1 MSISRLSLL
10 QDNEEKLMLALNDVD
25 LVSFSNEMHI
35 HGVISSK
42 VRDDFASLDH
52 RNLDLKLQIS
62 YLLHQVLDN
71 LKDDMSSFS
80 MLIKA
85 FRSFGGNVST
95 MGDELEGSLSLIEGA
110 AETSAVTQ
118 TEAGRKRS
126 RDLDTYILS
135 ESDVGILTEILHE
148 ASYLWEQMGIALG
161 LSKNERED
169 CRNAI
174 NVFSLDNI
182 IRKWITVGNMKKRSV
197 SLFSLKEALS
207 GPIFANTVIVSKL
220 EGKFYDLKWK
230 KVSVVSKKQHLD
242 SNLSIVQPKNTEVA
256 YGKSALLKVQGI
268 SKNPINY
275 EWRKDDQI
283 LVDSNN
289 YSGTNNNI
297 LFISSVIMAGK
308 YSCRVYS
315 DIEVKYSD
323 TVTLTVVYRPVSE
336 HLFAIY
342 SHFSELPEDA
352 WPPVTAT
359 EYINLA
365 MITKSK
371 LKTDKLGYAI
381 QGDLDDIIDPKKKI
395 EYEDVFGKFEV
406 GTLLLVEGR
415 PGSGKTTLMHKV
427 TRDWAMKRNILR
439 DAEVVI
445 LVPLRLLTTVYFRN
459 SQPSNIDPKL
469 LKIRAKA
476 KGDITLSHMF
486 ENYFD
491 NCDRRKAIIE
501 EIEESSGKGLCL
513 IIDGLDEYE
522 RRNRK
527 GSVLYKL
534 LHKTYLPHSMIIVA
548 SRPIG
553 TANLRRNCTKRIEVL
568 GFSNDQIFNYIK
580 KYEFEEDST
589 STSVQ
594 LEAYLKSHRNVLR
607 MCYLPV
613 HVAMV
618 CFLYSQKGYNIPHTE
633 TKIYE
638 DFTLLTIS
646 RSVKRSSDG
655 KCIKART
662 INELDG
668 DVRATFW
675 NICKLAFSMTESS
688 KQVVH
693 QSEISVSLSKSACDA
708 LGLVTIDSS
717 AKFLNTE
724 DFYTFLHLTF
734 QEYLT
739 AIYIAELTPDE
750 QLQHIEMYKESSN
763 FLLVWKFYCGTTVF
777 GAEPARIE
785 KIMACSNINTLS
797 KIQYAFESQQN
808 VVCNSI
814 FSFKTEKC
822 LFFKD
827 NTLTS
832 TDFHAL
838 GYVITEISEPVIG
851 LDFDDCRLDADGIIE
866 LSQTRV
872 EKITKIGFHKVQAK
886 LEDFENL
893 TSLLSSLPS
902 LENIDLC
909 GTEIGPRGYVKLF
922 GSFIFRCL
930 KTLAIRM
937 PFRFSLRKYDYEM
950 LRFRREAMKHIHCE
964 YYKSHDVLSEEQG
977 VLSEEQGVLS
987 EEQGVL
993 SEEQCLEKLMTHC
1006 NSQIYSSEHFL
1017 YVCNAPIALNDI
1029 KEISLPCTS
1038 ISLINCFIDDIKV
1051 QDIINHLQH
1060 NLVLQRFSLDF
1071 NQVTGNGAMKLA
1083 EWFKNCHKL
1092 EVFSAHCNQIDDA
1105 GALELV
1111 KVFSTLENSKTLD
1124 LHCNPITEDGM
1135 DNVVETMQH
1144 LPPKFELYL
1153 GNANTAKKIDC
1164 KLLKSSVHLVS
1175 NGDVEALTIAL
1186 KCCTYLPQFGIYSY
1200 NASSA
1205 IPNIKWLFGGHDSS
1219 LSLARGLEG
1228 CTNLQT
1234 MYLTGLNLNIVAFSR
1249 GLQYCNNL
1257 EILKLCRNNIGLE
1270 GAVALG
1276 NELIHCKKLQAL
1288 DLSNNI
1294 IGPDGVKGLVAGI
1307 EGCDNLNT
1315 LRLTGNMIG
1324 QLGMKVVF
1332 NTLAALEVLDLNN
1345 CGIGPDIALALTSEL
1360 KCGPTLRILYLNSNS
1375 ITSGD
1380 AIALSGQLGC
1390 CYNLEEV
1397 HLQNHRIDSTS
1408 AETIA
1413 TNLEILKKFKLLDLA
1428 KNGLASKVKRTNPF
1442 LRYAFRVLL

>member
-1 MSISRLSLL
+1 MSISGLSLL
-10 QDNEEKLMLALNDVD
+10 QDNEEKLILALNGVD
-25 LVSFSNEMHI
+25 LVSFSNEMQI

-85 FRSFGGNVST
+85 FRTFGGNVSR

-118 TEAGRKRS
+118 TETGRKRS
-126 RDLDTYILS
+126 QNLDTYILS
-135 ESDVGILTEILHE
+135 ESDVGILTKILYE
-148 ASYLWEQMGIALG
+148 ASYLWEEIGIALD

-169 CRNAI
+169 CRNTS
-174 NVFSLDNI
+174 NVVSLDNI
-182 IRKWITVGNMKKRSV
+182 IRKWITIGNMKKRSV

-207 GPIFANTVIVSKL
+207 GPIFANKVIVSQL
-220 EGKFYDLKWK
+220 EGNFFDLKWK
-230 KVSVVSKKQHLD
+230 KVCVVSKKQRLG
-242 SNLSIVQPKNTEVA
+242 SNLTIVQPRRTEVA

-268 SKNPINY
+268 SRNPINY
-275 EWRKDDQI
+275 EWRKSDQI

-297 LFISSVIMAGK
+297 LFIRSVTQDIAGQ
-308 YSCRVYS
+308 YCCRVYN
-315 DIEVKYSD
+315 DIEVKHSD
-323 TVTLTVVYRPVSE
+323 IVTLTVVYSPLSE

-342 SHFSELPEDA
+342 SRFSELPEDP
-352 WPPVTAT
+352 WPPVAAT

-371 LKTDKLGYAI
+371 SKTDKLDYAI
-381 QGDLDDIIDPKKKI
+381 QGDLDDIIDPKKVI

-439 DAEVVI
+439 DTEVVI
-445 LVPLRLLTTVYFRN
+445 LVPLRLFTAR
-459 SQPSNIDPKL
+459 SE
-469 LKIRAKA
+469 
-476 KGDITLSHMF
+476 ITLSDMF
-486 ENYFD
+486 ENYFH
-491 NCDRRKAIIE
+491 NCVRRNAILE
-501 EIEESSGKGLCL
+501 EIEKSSGKGLCL

-522 RRNRK
+522 GRNCK
-527 GSVLYKL
+527 ESVLYKL
-534 LHKTYLPHSMIIVA
+534 LHKTLLPHSMIIVA

-553 TANLRRNCTKRIEVL
+553 TANLRRKCTKRIEVL
-568 GFSNDQIFNYIK
+568 GFSNDQIFYYIK
-580 KYEFEEDST
+580 KYKFEEDST
-589 STSVQ
+589 STAVQ

-618 CFLYSQKGYNIPHTE
+618 CFLYSQMGDNIPHTE

-638 DFTLLTIS
+638 YFTLLTIN
-646 RSVKRSSDG
+646 RSVKRRNEGDH
-655 KCIKART
+655 INART
-662 INELDG
+662 IKELDG
-668 DVRATFW
+668 NVGATFW
-675 NICKLAFSMTESS
+675 NICKLAFSMTKSS

-717 AKFLNTE
+717 AKLFKME

-739 AIYIAELTPDE
+739 AIYIAELTPE
-750 QLQHIEMYKESSN
+750 VQLQHIEMYKQSSN

-838 GYVITEISEPVIG
+838 GYVINEISEPVLG
-851 LDFDDCRLDADGIIE
+851 LDFDDCRLDADGIKLFFQE
-866 LSQTRV
+866 LSQTRL

-886 LEDFENL
+886 LEDFESL
-893 TSLLSSLPS
+893 TFLLNPLHS

-909 GTEIGPRGYVKLF
+909 GTEIGHRGYDKLF
-922 GSFIFRCL
+922 GSYTFRCL

-937 PFRFSLRKYDYEM
+937 PFRFAERKYGYEK
-950 LRFRREAMKHIHCE
+950 LQFRSKAMKHIHCE

-977 VLSEEQGVLS
+977 VLSEEQ
-987 EEQGVL
+987 
-993 SEEQCLEKLMTHC
+993 CLEKLITHC

-1017 YVCNAPIALNDI
+1017 IVCNAQITLNDI
-1029 KEISLPCTS
+1029 KVISLPCTS

-1071 NQVTGNGAMKLA
+1071 NQVTGNGAIKLA

-1111 KVFSTLENSKTLD
+1111 KAFGTLKNANTLD
-1124 LHCNPITEDGM
+1124 LHCNPITEDGIG
-1135 DNVVETMQH
+1135 NVAKTMQH
-1144 LPPKFELYL
+1144 LPSKFELYL
-1153 GNANTAKKIDC
+1153 CNVNTAKKIDC
-1164 KLLKSSVHLVS
+1164 KLLKMSVHVVCK
-1175 NGDVEALTIAL
+1175 GDVEALTIAL
-1186 KCCTYLPQFGIYSY
+1186 KCGTYLPQFELYI
-1200 NASSA
+1200 
-1205 IPNIKWLFGGHDSS
+1205 L
-1219 LSLARGLEG
+1219 GLVKSQ
-1228 CTNLQT
+1228 L
-1234 MYLTGLNLNIVAFSR
+1234 
-1249 GLQYCNNL
+1249 
-1257 EILKLCRNNIGLE
+1257 
-1270 GAVALG
+1270 
-1276 NELIHCKKLQAL
+1276 HCKK
-1288 DLSNNI
+1288 
-1294 IGPDGVKGLVAGI
+1294 K
-1307 EGCDNLNT
+1307 
-1315 LRLTGNMIG
+1315 
-1324 QLGMKVVF
+1324 
-1332 NTLAALEVLDLNN
+1332 
-1345 CGIGPDIALALTSEL
+1345 
-1360 KCGPTLRILYLNSNS
+1360 
-1375 ITSGD
+1375 
-1380 AIALSGQLGC
+1380 
-1390 CYNLEEV
+1390 
-1397 HLQNHRIDSTS
+1397 
-1408 AETIA
+1408 
-1413 TNLEILKKFKLLDLA
+1413 
-1428 KNGLASKVKRTNPF
+1428 
-1442 LRYAFRVLL
+1442 

>member
-1 MSISRLSLL
+1 MSISGLSLL
-10 QDNEEKLMLALNDVD
+10 QDNEEKLIVALNGVD
-25 LVSFSNEMHI
+25 LMSFSNEMQI

-71 LKDDMSSFS
+71 LKTDMSSFS

-85 FRSFGGNVST
+85 FHSFGGNVSR

-118 TEAGRKRS
+118 TESGRKRS
-126 RDLDTYILS
+126 QNLDTCTLS
-135 ESDVGILTEILHE
+135 ESDVGILTEILYE
-148 ASYLWEQMGIALG
+148 ASYLWEEIGIALD
-161 LSKNERED
+161 LSKNEREE
-169 CRNAI
+169 CRNTS
-174 NVFSLDNI
+174 NVVSLDNI

-207 GPIFANTVIVSKL
+207 GPLFANAVIVSQL
-220 EGKFYDLKWK
+220 EGNFFDLKWK
-230 KVSVVSKKQHLD
+230 KVCVVSKKQCLG
-242 SNLSIVQPKNTEVA
+242 SNLTIVQPRRTEVS

-268 SKNPINY
+268 SRNPINY

-297 LFISSVIMAGK
+297 LFIRSVTQDIAGQ
-308 YSCRVYS
+308 YCCRVYN
-315 DIEVKYSD
+315 DIEVKHSD
-323 TVTLTVVYRPVSE
+323 IVTLTVVYSPVSE

-342 SHFSELPEDA
+342 SHFSELPEDP
-352 WPPVTAT
+352 WPPVAAT

-371 LKTDKLGYAI
+371 SKTDKLDYAI
-381 QGDLDDIIDPKKKI
+381 QGDLDDIIDPKKVI

-439 DAEVVI
+439 DSEVVI
-445 LVPLRLLTTVYFRN
+445 FVPLRLFA
-459 SQPSNIDPKL
+459 
-469 LKIRAKA
+469 AKS
-476 KGDITLSHMF
+476 DITLSDMF
-486 ENYFD
+486 ENYFH
-491 NCDRRKAIIE
+491 NCVRRNAILE
-501 EIEESSGKGLCL
+501 EIEKSSGKGLCL

-522 RRNRK
+522 GRNRK
-527 GSVLYKL
+527 GNVLYKL
-534 LHKTYLPHSMIIVA
+534 LHKTLLPHSMIIVA

-553 TANLRRNCTKRIEVL
+553 TANLRRKCTKRIEVL
-568 GFSNDQIFNYIK
+568 GFSNDQIFDYIK
-580 KYEFEEDST
+580 KYKFEEDST
-589 STSVQ
+589 STAVQ
-594 LEAYLKSHRNVLR
+594 LEAYVTSHRNVLR

-613 HVAMV
+613 HVSMV
-618 CFLYSQKGYNIPHTE
+618 CFLYSQMGGNIPHTE

-638 DFTLLTIS
+638 YFTLLTIS

-655 KCIKART
+655 EYNINART
-662 INELDG
+662 IKELDG
-668 DVRATFW
+668 NVRATFW
-675 NICKLAFSMTESS
+675 NICKLAFSMTKSS

-693 QSEISVSLSKSACDA
+693 QSEVSVSLSKSACDA

-717 AKFLNTE
+717 AKLFNME

-808 VVCNSI
+808 VVCSSI

-822 LFFKD
+822 LFLKD

-838 GYVITEISEPVIG
+838 GYVINEISEPVIG
-851 LDFDDCRLDADGIIE
+851 LDFDDCRLDADGIKLFFQE
-866 LSQTRV
+866 LSQTRL
-872 EKITKIGFHKVQAK
+872 EKITKIGFHKLRAK
-886 LEDFENL
+886 LEDID
-893 TSLLSSLPS
+893 SLRYLLYHTPS
-902 LENIDLC
+902 LENLDLR
-909 GTEIGPRGYVKLF
+909 GTEIGHRGYINL
-922 GSFIFRCL
+922 SLTRLHCL

-937 PFRFSLRKYDYEM
+937 PFRFSERKYDYDK
-950 LRFRREAMKHIHCE
+950 LRFGTEELKHIHCE
-964 YYKSHDVLSEEQG
+964 YYKSHDVLSEERD
-977 VLSEEQGVLS
+977 
-987 EEQGVL
+987 VL
-993 SEEQCLEKLMTHC
+993 SEEQCLENLITHC
-1006 NSQIYSSEHFL
+1006 NSQLYSSEHFL
-1017 YVCNAPIALNDI
+1017 CVCNTQIVFKDI
-1029 KEISLPCTS
+1029 KVISLPCTS

-1051 QDIINHLQH
+1051 QNIINYLQH
-1060 NLVLQRFSLDF
+1060 NLGLQRFSLDF

-1083 EWFKNCHKL
+1083 EWFKNCHNL

-1111 KVFSTLENSKTLD
+1111 KVFCTLKNAKTLD

-1135 DNVVETMQH
+1135 GNVAKTMQH
-1144 LPPKFELYL
+1144 LPSKFELHL
-1153 GNANTAKKIDC
+1153 CNANTAKKIDC
-1164 KLLKSSVHLVS
+1164 KLLKSSMHLVS
-1175 NGDVEALTIAL
+1175 KGDVEALTIAL
-1186 KCCTYLPQFGIYSY
+1186 KCCTYLPQFIIDSH
-1200 NASSA
+1200 NASSE
-1205 IPNIKWLFGGHDSS
+1205 IPIITWHFKGHDSF
-1219 LSLARGLEG
+1219 LSLACGLEG

-1234 MYLTGLNLNIVAFSR
+1234 LSLTDRNLNSNDMVAFSR
-1249 GLQYCNNL
+1249 GLQYCKHL
-1257 EILKLCRNNIGLE
+1257 EILLLDKNNIGSE

-1276 NELIHCKKLQAL
+1276 NELLHCKKLQTL
-1288 DLSNNI
+1288 NLFNNN

-1315 LRLTGNMIG
+1315 LNLAGNKIG

-1332 NTLAALEVLDLNN
+1332 NSLAALETLDLND
-1345 CGIGPDIALALTSEL
+1345 CGIGPDIALALTNEL
-1360 KCGPTLRILYLNSNS
+1360 KCGPTLRILNLNSNS
-1375 ITSGD
+1375 ITSSD
-1380 AIALSGQLGC
+1380 AIALSGQLRY
-1390 CYNLEEV
+1390 CYNLEQV
-1397 HLQNHRIDSTS
+1397 HLENHRIDLTS
-1408 AETIA
+1408 AETLA
-1413 TNLEILKKFKLLDLA
+1413 TNLEILKKFKLLDLVN
-1428 KNGLASKVKRTNPF
+1428 NGLASKVKRTNPF
-1442 LRYAFRVLL
+1442 LRYAFHVRLS